1 MKKGD
6 ESRQKILETAER
18 LFCQRGYEAT
28 SVQDILDV
36 LNSSKGSFY
45 HHFPSKEAVLE
56 TLCGQRAE
64 SAAEAAERELAECT
78 NALDG
83 LNRLISSFLP
93 LKEAQLDFI
102 AMLLP
107 ILEMPEGRSV
117 RVCYQES
124 LAEAFTPL
132 FERMICQGA
141 REELICPAVKN
152 GTSVL
157 LEELLNQFWFVLCS
171 SIIQQV
177 RAEAMPSIGDIHEL
191 LERYRQAVERM
202 LDAPYGSILLLRL
215 EDLNRLIT
223 RTIQRIKGY
232 PAFLQMRI

>member
-6 ESRQKILETAER
+6 ESKQRILETAER

-56 TLCGQRAE
+56 TLCSQRAE
-64 SAAEAAERELAECT
+64 SAAEAAANENTGCD
-78 NALDG
+78 NAMDG
-83 LNRLISSFLP
+83 INNLIRAFLP
-93 LKEAQLDFI
+93 LKESQLEFL

-124 LAEAFTPL
+124 LNQAFAPL
-132 FERMICQGA
+132 LEEMIRKGV
-141 REELICPAVKN
+141 REERFCPAVKE
-152 GTSVL
+152 GTSIL
-157 LEELLNQFWFVLCS
+157 LGDLLNQFWFILCS
-171 SIIQQV
+171 TIIRQV
-177 RAEAMPSIGDIHEL
+177 RDDETLSAADIHAL
-191 LERYRQAVERM
+191 LERYRQAAERL
-202 LDAPYGSILLLRL
+202 LDAPYGSLEILRL
-215 EDLNRLIT
+215 EDLDRLIT
-223 RTIQRIKGY
+223 RTVQRIKGY
-232 PAFLQMRI
+232 PVYTRMRT